1 MRSQNNYYKLMREKL
16 DKAKTSAVNDFQGLA
31 LAHNNE
37 CTICLSTEDIL
48 QAQKFWLHFLI

>member
-16 DKAKTSAVNDFQGLA
+16 DNAKTSAVNDFQGLA

-48 QAQKFWLHFLI
+48 QA